1 MPNEKK
7 SLRYFMR
14 EPETEIVTA
23 PGPET
28 FKDEEGN
35 TIQFEIRVLTQ
46 KEIQEINDG
55 YRDHRMA
62 TDKRGN
68 PLVDGGEVVWK
79 TEVDRA
85 RASRHILAEALVY
98 PNLKDPEL
106 MEFYHCHDISEMPLH
121 VFRRPDE
128 YAHVTDMVM
137 KVLGLT
143 DAPKDEEDLKAAKN

>member
-1 MPNEKK
+1 MANEKK
-7 SLRYFMR
+7 SLKYFMR

-46 KEIQEINDG
+46 REIQEINEG

-137 KVLGLT
+137 KALGLT
-143 DAPKDEEDLKAAKN
+143 DDSEDKEDLEAAKN

>member
-1 MPNEKK
+1 MANEKK

-28 FKDEEGN
+28 FKDEEGRV
-35 TIQFEIRVLTQ
+35 IQFQIRVLTQ

-55 YRDHRMA
+55 YRKRGVA
-62 TDKRGN
+62 TDKKGN
-68 PLVDGGEVVWK
+68 PLVDGGELVWK
-79 TEVDRA
+79 TETNPA
-85 RASRHILAEALVY
+85 RASRHIIAEALVY

-106 MEFYHCHDISEMPLH
+106 MDFYHCNDISEMPLH

-137 KVLGLT
+137 KALGLS
-143 DAPKDEEDLKAAKN
+143 DASEDKEDLEAAKN

>member
-1 MPNEKK
+1 MANEKK

-35 TIQFEIRVLTQ
+35 AIQFEIRVLTQ
-46 KEIQEINDG
+46 REIQEINDG

-68 PLVDGGEVVWK
+68 PLVDGGEVVWR

-106 MEFYHCHDISEMPLH
+106 MEFYHCYDISEMPLH

-137 KVLGLT
+137 KALGLS
-143 DAPKDEEDLKAAKN
+143 DASEDEEDLKAAKN

>member
-1 MPNEKK
+1 MANEKK
-7 SLRYFMR
+7 SLKYFMR

-106 MEFYHCHDISEMPLH
+106 MDFYHCHDISEMPLH

-137 KVLGLT
+137 KALGLS
-143 DAPKDEEDLKAAKN
+143 DASEDKEDLEAAKN

>member
-1 MPNEKK
+1 MANEKK
-7 SLRYFMR
+7 SLKYFMR

-46 KEIQEINDG
+46 REIQEINEG
-55 YRDHRMA
+55 YRKRGVA
-62 TDKRGN
+62 TDKKGN

-106 MEFYHCHDISEMPLH
+106 MDFYHCHDISEMPLH

-137 KVLGLT
+137 KALGLT
-143 DAPKDEEDLKAAKN
+143 DDSEDKEDLEAAKN

>member
-1 MPNEKK
+1 MSNDKK
-7 SLRYFMR
+7 SLKYFMR

-28 FKDEEGN
+28 FKDESGN
-35 TIQFEIRVLTQ
+35 VIQFEIRVLTQ

-55 YRDHRMA
+55 YRKHGVA
-62 TDKRGN
+62 TDKKGN

-85 RASRHILAEALVY
+85 RAARHILAEALAY

-106 MEFYHCHDISEMPLH
+106 MDFYHCHDISEMPLH

-137 KVLGLT
+137 KALGLT
-143 DAPKDEEDLKAAKN
+143 DASEDEEDLKAAKN

>member
-137 KVLGLT
+137 KALGLS
-143 DAPKDEEDLKAAKN
+143 DASEDKEDLEAAKN

>member
-1 MPNEKK
+1 MAEKK
-7 SLRYFMR
+7 SLKYFMR

-28 FKDEEGN
+28 FKDEDGKV
-35 TIQFEIRVLTQ
+35 IQFEIRVLTQ

-55 YRDHRMA
+55 YRKHGVA
-62 TDKRGN
+62 TDKKGN

-79 TEVDRA
+79 TETDRA

-106 MEFYHCHDISEMPLH
+106 MDFYHCHDISEMPLH

-137 KVLGLT
+137 KALGLMD
-143 DAPKDEEDLKAAKN
+143 DAKEKEDLEAAKN